1 MRWMNYFGEYQPLD
15 GRVGFIFREAFRN
28 RDDFYYKTHFSLKGD
43 GIFFVLIDKQNP
55 KNIYEI
61 KTTKKTARPAQAA
74 VKEKVKS
81 DILKVFLEY
90 VTKEKVFNEKLTY
103 EKANVYKDG
112 VELKVDSNYLVPNL
126 ESGIVVFMGDKE
138 DLERYIRE
146 DYSPDDEAEEFIKEI
161 KELEV

>member
-1 MRWMNYFGEYQPLD
+1 MRWMNYFGDYQPLD
-15 GRVGFIFREAFRN
+15 GRIGFIFREAFRD

-43 GIFFVLIDKQNP
+43 GMLFVLIDKKNP

-90 VTKEKVFNEKLTY
+90 IMKEKVFNE
-103 EKANVYKDG
+103 E
-112 VELKVDSNYLVPNL
+112 ELKSI
-126 ESGIVVFMGDKE
+126 ETFSKGIT
-138 DLERYIRE
+138 LR
-146 DYSPDDEAEEFIKEI
+146 DDQDGLIMIDIIKKRKLPE
-161 KELEV
+161 